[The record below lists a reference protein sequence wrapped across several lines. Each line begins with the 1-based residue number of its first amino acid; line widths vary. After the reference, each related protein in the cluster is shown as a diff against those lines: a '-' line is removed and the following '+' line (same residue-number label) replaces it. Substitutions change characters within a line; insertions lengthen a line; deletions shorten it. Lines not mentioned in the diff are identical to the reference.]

1 MNTTEKKKLLIFVA
15 VAYGMAYDVVSR
27 MWRNTRQTYMQKRRR
42 KTSDVR
48 IYNGYCHMCNYGRY
62 EYLLAFHTF

>member
-15 VAYGMAYDVVSR
+15 VAYGMAYVMSALMFIGFKKGYDL
-27 MWRNTRQTYMQKRRR
+27 
-42 KTSDVR
+42 TSDVR